1 MDKRVERKI
10 IMRKFD
16 KAGMFMDNLVSEEK
30 VAGCSVKVVLEN
42 KVVYE
47 HYTGYADLKD
57 QIPIEE
63 TTLFRIYSMTKP
75 VTVTA
80 ALQLYEQG
88 KFLLNDPVAEYLPE
102 FKEMQV
108 CIPEQKGGY
117 ELVPA
122 KREIQIKDLFCMT
135 SGFTYD
141 GNSCLTERLTG
152 KLLQTLYQNFEK
164 TSCPTREFV
173 RKIATLPLAFEPGT
187 RWRYGLSHDVLGG
200 LIEVLSGQKFGE
212 YVKEHIFDPLFMADT
227 AFHMG
232 QEKLGRLASVYTYQ
246 DGKLLP
252 RTDIFQK
259 NYTMKS
265 MCESGGAGLVSSL
278 ADYVKFASA
287 LTNGGTSAEG
297 TKILGKQTV
306 DLMRRDHLGRLYQ
319 YMDWKVLSGYSYGL
333 GVRTLAYP
341 EEGGVNGTIGEFGWS
356 GMAGTY
362 VLMDPE
368 KALTIVYM
376 QQLVPSRED
385 WIHPRLRNIIYSC
398 L

>member
-1 MDKRVERKI
+1 MQ
-10 IMRKFD
+10 KFD
-16 KAGMFMDNLVSEEK
+16 KAGMFMDNLVKEEK
-30 VAGCSVKVVLEN
+30 VAGCSVKIILDN
-42 KVVYE
+42 KMVYE
-47 HYTGYADLKD
+47 HYTGYVDVNK

-63 TTLFRIYSMTKP
+63 DTLFRIYSMTKP
-75 VTVTA
+75 ITVTA

-88 KFLLNDPVAEYLPE
+88 KFLLNDPIAEYLPE

-108 CIPEQKGGY
+108 CIPDKKGGY

-122 KREIQIKDLFCMT
+122 KRDIRIKDLFCMT
-135 SGFTYD
+135 SGLTYD
-141 GNSCLTERLTG
+141 GTSCLTERLTG
-152 KLLQTLYQNFEK
+152 ELLQMLYKEFEK
-164 TSCPTREFV
+164 RSCPTREFV
-173 RKIATLPLAFEPGT
+173 KRIAKLPLAFEPGT

-200 LIEVLSGQKFGE
+200 LVEVLSGQRFSE
-212 YVKEHIFDPLFMADT
+212 YVKEHICEPLAMGDT
-227 AFHMG
+227 AFHMEK
-232 QEKLGRLASVYTYQ
+232 EKLGRLASIYTYQ
-246 DGKLLP
+246 DGQLAP

-265 MCESGGAGLVSSL
+265 LCESGGAGLISSL
-278 ADYVKFASA
+278 PDYIKFAST
-287 LTNGGTSAEG
+287 LTNGGISMEG
-297 TKILGKQTV
+297 EKLLGKQTV
-306 DLMRRDHLGRLYQ
+306 DLMRRDHLGRLYS

-368 KALTIVYM
+368 KALTVVYM
-376 QQLVPSRED
+376 QQLVPSMED
-385 WIHPRLRNIIYSC
+385 WIHPRLRNIIYGC